1 MTSKTA
7 LRASVLSGVRWTAGS
22 KALGQFFAWIGTFL
36 VVRLLSPQ
44 DYGVIA
50 VGGFFILYLLLLSEG
65 GLSDALV
72 RTQAPSRE
80 LLEEVQGIL
89 YLINGFS
96 CIALAAAAPLISN
109 YFHEPKLRQVLPAL
123 SIQFLIVSIGIIP
136 TARLKSE
143 FRFKEISTID
153 LIQTVVTT
161 LVTILCAL
169 AGMGVWS
176 LVTSNLVGLLLRAIL
191 LIRASGEFHKPR
203 FRFREARELSRF
215 SGYVLLEQTAWH
227 FFANADAM
235 IVSKLLGTQATGL
248 YAVANNLAS
257 LPANKLSGTFA
268 KLALP
273 AFVQLMDDKERMFQ
287 AYVKALR
294 LIALLVFPI
303 GFGLA
308 AVAVPAIAFA
318 LGAKWS
324 AATPVFA
331 ILTLSV
337 PFRLITMLDPGL
349 LLALGIPKAMLQNR
363 VAGLIVLAI
372 FLIAGT
378 YQGGLTGIAIAWVVA
393 APLIWILTATWNC
406 RRLRWPLGTLL
417 GAAVRPLAAALLMY
431 AAVLAAEHVLLTYD
445 VPSLARLVVEMALG
459 AAVYGV
465 VMLLIDRSTSSEAWR
480 LVAELFRGSPAKN
493 ATENGTA

>member
-1 MTSKTA
+1 M
-7 LRASVLSGVRWTAGS
+7 SGVRWTAGS

-50 VGGFFILYLLLLSEG
+50 IGGFFILYLLLLSEG

-72 RTQAPSRE
+72 RIQAPSRE

-89 YLINGFS
+89 YLVNGFS
-96 CIALAAAAPLISN
+96 CIALAAASPWISG

-123 SIQFLIVSIGIIP
+123 SVQFLIVSIGIIP

-153 LIQTVVTT
+153 LVQTVLTT
-161 LVTILCAL
+161 LVTIVCAL
-169 AGMGVWS
+169 LGMGVWS
-176 LVTSNLVGLLLRAIL
+176 LVTSNLVGLVLRAIL

-203 FRFREARELSRF
+203 FRFKETGSLSRF

-235 IVSKLLGTQATGL
+235 IVSKILGTQATGL

-273 AFVQLMDDKERMFQ
+273 AFVQIMDDKERMFR
-287 AYVKALR
+287 AYIKSLR

-308 AVAVPAIAFA
+308 SVAVPTIAVA

-331 ILTLSV
+331 LLTLSV

-349 LLALGIPKAMLQNR
+349 LLALGLPKAMLQNR
-363 VAGLIVLAI
+363 LAGLLVLAV
-372 FLIAGT
+372 FLTVGT
-378 YQGGLTGIAIAWVVA
+378 LQGGLTGIALAWVIA
-393 APLIWILTATWNC
+393 APFIWAATAAWNC
-406 RRLRWPLGTLL
+406 RRLGWRLWAVLGI
-417 GAAVRPLAAALLMY
+417 AVRPLAASILMYVAVLSTERALLTFN
-431 AAVLAAEHVLLTYD
+431 APAV
-445 VPSLARLVVEMALG
+445 ARLVIEILLG
-459 AAVYGV
+459 AGVYALA
-465 VMLLIDRSTSSEAWR
+465 MILIDRSTFNEGR
-480 LVAELFRGSPAKN
+480 QLVLELFRGSAKTTVSESPA
-493 ATENGTA
+493 A

>member
-1 MTSKTA
+1 M
-7 LRASVLSGVRWTAGS
+7 SGVRWTAGS

-50 VGGFFILYLLLLSEG
+50 IGGFFILYLLLLSEG

-72 RTQAPSRE
+72 RIQAPSRE

-96 CIALAAAAPLISN
+96 CIALAAASPWISE

-123 SIQFLIVSIGIIP
+123 SVQFLIVSIGIIP

-153 LIQTVVTT
+153 LVQTVMTT
-161 LVTILCAL
+161 LVTIVCAL
-169 AGMGVWS
+169 LGMGVWS
-176 LVTSNLVGLLLRAIL
+176 LVTSNLVGLSLRAIL

-203 FRFREARELSRF
+203 FRFKETGSLSRF

-235 IVSKLLGTQATGL
+235 IVSKILGTQATGL

-273 AFVQLMDDKERMFQ
+273 AFVQIMDDKERMFR
-287 AYVKALR
+287 AYIKSLR

-308 AVAVPAIAFA
+308 SVAVPTIAVA

-331 ILTLSV
+331 LLTLSV

-349 LLALGIPKAMLQNR
+349 LLALGLPKAMLQNR
-363 VAGLIVLAI
+363 LAGLLVLAV
-372 FLIAGT
+372 FLTVGT
-378 YQGGLTGIAIAWVVA
+378 LQGGLTGIALAWVIA
-393 APLIWILTATWNC
+393 APFIWAATAAWNC
-406 RRLRWPLGTLL
+406 RRLGWRLWSVLGI
-417 GAAVRPLAAALLMY
+417 AVRPLAASILMYVAVLSTERALLTFNTP
-431 AAVLAAEHVLLTYD
+431 AV
-445 VPSLARLVVEMALG
+445 ARLVIEILLG
-459 AAVYGV
+459 AGVYAL
-465 VMLLIDRSTSSEAWR
+465 VMILIDRSTFNEGR
-480 LVAELFRGSPAKN
+480 QLVLELFRGSAKTTVSESPA
-493 ATENGTA
+493 A